1 MAVLPWRCADVE
13 CGRMIH
19 IVRNMQFY
27 QGTED
32 EFKSSHLCVG
42 EFFSP
47 YLLYIAKELLFSVKL
62 ALQSP
67 DVLLGSGC

>member
-1 MAVLPWRCADVE
+1 MAVVPWRCADVE

-19 IVRNMQFY
+19 IVRNIQCY

-32 EFKSSHLCVG
+32 EFKSSHLCD
-42 EFFSP
+42 FSP

-67 DVLLGSGC
+67 DMLLGSGC